1 MRVFLGMVLGA
12 SLTVLGAYTYDSL
25 STGPSLSST
34 PAAEQ
39 KTMVNW
45 DVVGQNWQS
54 FKSRVQNEWI
64 KLSELKT

>member
-1 MRVFLGMVLGA
+1 MRVFLGMIFGA
-12 SLTVLGAYTYDSL
+12 MLTVLFAYTYDSL
-25 STGPSLSST
+25 STGPSLAGP
-34 PAAEQ
+34 PAVEQ

-45 DVVGQNWQS
+45 DVVGQNWLS

>member
-1 MRVFLGMVLGA
+1 MRVFLGMVFGA
-12 SLTVLGAYTYDSL
+12 TLTVLGAYAYDSL
-25 STGPSLSST
+25 STGPALSST
-34 PAAEQ
+34 PAVEQ

-54 FKSRVQNEWI
+54 LKSRVQNEWI